1 MLILSLRSAHRRR
14 LAIGGLILLAV
25 ILYRRFNWHDMEPG
39 TLRSRMVGLQADSP
53 EFQLGGE
60 VFRILGGSIHYFRVP
75 REYWRDRLLK
85 MKACGLNTL
94 TTYVP
99 WNLHEPE
106 RGTFNF
112 KGNLDLEAY
121 IKLAGE
127 LGLWVI
133 LRPGPYI
140 CAEWDLG
147 GLPSWLYRDPAMQL
161 RSTYKGF
168 TQAVD
173 AFFSQLLP
181 RVVPLQYKKGGP
193 IIAVQVENEYGSFA
207 VDTEYMPYMKEALLS
222 RGIEE
227 LLMTSDNVDG
237 LKKGNVE
244 GALATINLQKLRD
257 LHLSHLDSSQ
267 PQKPKMVMEFW
278 SGWFD
283 TWGDL
288 HHVFT
293 AEDMASVVM
302 EILQKGLSI
311 NLYMFH
317 GGTNF
322 GFMNGALEMHSYKAD
337 VTSYDYD
344 APLSESG
351 DYTAKYLL
359 LREVFSKYHGESLP
373 DVPALFPKMSYDAS
387 TVYQYM
393 PLWEALQ
400 LAGEPFKSESPV
412 NMENLPVNNGNGQS
426 YGYTLYETTI
436 PSGGTLHS
444 NDKVRDRALVF
455 VDSSFIGVLKYK
467 HLELA
472 VPEGKGNRKLSLL
485 VENCG
490 RVNYG
495 KTLNNQRK
503 GLVGDILLNGT
514 PLKNFI
520 IYSLDMKPRF
530 MERLKYSR
538 WKEVPDKP
546 AVPGFF
552 RGMLFVDGYPGDTF
566 VKLPGWSKGVVFIN
580 GQNLGRYWSIG
591 PQQTLYLPA
600 PWLHTGINEVIVFEE
615 QEAEK
620 TIHFVNA
627 PDLGMAVDVE

>member
-1 MLILSLRSAHRRR
+1 MCRLRRCLAKLRYARALKRLSV
-14 LAIGGLILLAV
+14 GP
-25 ILYRRFNWHDMEPG
+25 RFNWHDMEPG

-293 AEDMASVVM
+293 AEDMASVVT

-337 VTSYDYD
+337 VTSYGKVFLYPADYD

-400 LAGEPFKSESPV
+400 LADEPFKSESPV

-472 VPEGKGNRKLSLL
+472 VPEGKPFRSESPVNMENLPVNNGNGQS
-485 VENCG
+485 
-490 RVNYG
+490 YG
-495 KTLNNQRK
+495 YTLYETTIPS
-503 GLVGDILLNGT
+503 GGT
-514 PLKNFI
+514 LHSN
-520 IYSLDMKPRF
+520 
-530 MERLKYSR
+530 
-538 WKEVPDKP
+538 DKP
-546 AVPGFF
+546 FKSESPVN
-552 RGMLFVDGYPGDTF
+552 MEN
-566 VKLPGWSKGVVFIN
+566 LPVNNGN
-580 GQNLGRYWSIG
+580 GQSYGY
-591 PQQTLYLPA
+591 TLYETTIPSGGTLHSNDKVRDRALVSYPSHCLLPSCNS
-600 PWLHTGINEVIVFEE
+600 PCKYG
-615 QEAEK
+615 
-620 TIHFVNA
+620 HFSSTSR
-627 PDLGMAVDVE
+627 DVLSNLSVT